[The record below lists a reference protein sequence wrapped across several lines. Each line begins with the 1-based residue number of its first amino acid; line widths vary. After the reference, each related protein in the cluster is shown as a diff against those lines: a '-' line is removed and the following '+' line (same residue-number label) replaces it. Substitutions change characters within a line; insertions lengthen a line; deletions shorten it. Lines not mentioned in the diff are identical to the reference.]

1 MRLFGSLSGQ
11 PAQARKRSFDFAHDR
26 YSVGSSGHFGAEYTG
41 LTLLCVT

>member
-26 YSVGSSGHFGAEYTG
+26 YSGGSSGHFGAEYAG